1 MSAVPENMNRHSVG
15 RNGRWPQRGICANRS
30 MMGSAR
36 TIGLDLGG
44 MRCGVA
50 IDDELGHLAH
60 PRPNLPAKDRKALVG
75 ALVELAR
82 EENARRFVI
91 GLPLEMSGEEGRAAE
106 RVRTF
111 AQHLADA
118 TGLEVVL
125 WDERLSTVEAA
136 GALRRSGLDARAQKS
151 VIDAAAA
158 VTILQSY
165 LDARQRRRAEKSAQ
179 KSKKSEAE

>member
-1 MSAVPENMNRHSVG
+1 M
-15 RNGRWPQRGICANRS
+15 
-30 MMGSAR
+30 R

-44 MRCGVA
+44 VRCGVA

-60 PRPNLPAKDRKALVG
+60 PRPNLPAKDRKALVLALAAMAKDVG
-75 ALVELAR
+75 AG
-82 EENARRFVI
+82 RFVI
-91 GLPLEMSGEEGRAAE
+91 GLPLEMTGEEGRAAE

-118 TGLEVVL
+118 SGLEVVL
-125 WDERLSTVEAA
+125 WDERLSTVEAS
-136 GALRRSGLDARAQKS
+136 GALRRAGLDAREQKT

-165 LDARQRRRAEKSAQ
+165 LDARKKRRLAREEK
-179 KSKKSEAE
+179 KKK